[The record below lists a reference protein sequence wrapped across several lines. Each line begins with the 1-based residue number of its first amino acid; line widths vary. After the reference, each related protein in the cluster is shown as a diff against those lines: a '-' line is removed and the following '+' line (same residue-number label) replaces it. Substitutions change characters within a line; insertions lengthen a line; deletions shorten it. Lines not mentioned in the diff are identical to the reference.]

1 MPIFGVDQFAGML
14 PHFIFLCIPRLSGR
28 PSSLRT
34 SSQNSLWDS
43 VVEHPYY
50 IPNPLQSFNKH
61 VCYKVS
67 VCTQS
72 LQVFIVPYFL
82 DAINIYWCKNYPEDF
97 SVICAA
103 LSPIVHVSLPHR
115 IAGQCTVNINPVCT
129 PDIFIVSII

>member
-1 MPIFGVDQFAGML
+1 MPVFGVDQFAGML
-14 PHFIFLCIPRLSGR
+14 PHLIFLCIPRLSGR
-28 PSSLRT
+28 PSTLET

-72 LQVFIVPYFL
+72 LQFFIVPYFS
-82 DAINIYWCKNYPEDF
+82 DAINIY
-97 SVICAA
+97 
-103 LSPIVHVSLPHR
+103 
-115 IAGQCTVNINPVCT
+115 
-129 PDIFIVSII
+129 